1 MSWNAL
7 GRWET
12 IWSTSRVW
20 SVSFVTDAGP
30 IKAIDGVD
38 FTIPRKTVVG
48 VVGESGSGKSVTAR
62 SIIKLLPETA
72 TTWRCDYFA
81 PHRMGPR
88 ASMCSP

>member
-1 MSWNAL
+1 MSDELERTGSMGDNL
-7 GRWET
+7 VDIKGL
-12 IWSTSRVW
+12 

-38 FTIPRKTVVG
+38 FTIPRKTV
-48 VVGESGSGKSVTAR
+48 R
-62 SIIKLLPETA
+62 ST
-72 TTWRCDYFA
+72 FA